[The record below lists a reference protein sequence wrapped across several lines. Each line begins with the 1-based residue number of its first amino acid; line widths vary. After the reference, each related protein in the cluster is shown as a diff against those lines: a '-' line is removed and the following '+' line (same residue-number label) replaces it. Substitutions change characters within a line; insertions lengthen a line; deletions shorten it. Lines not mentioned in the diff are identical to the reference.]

1 MKKLEYG
8 IICQAGDEKQLVKNI
23 NSFLEKQF
31 GYRKMYKTN
40 NKSMLEAR
48 LPFVYSHFYNQ
59 FLKQGVR
66 WYFELY
72 PNADLEGKR
81 KFSEHPEAGWLIWV
95 NKMSYSTEDEKAEN
109 DRFFIELLSATGFE
123 IKLLHEYKEGEERL

>member
-8 IICQAGDEKQLVKNI
+8 IICQADNEKQLVKNI
-23 NSFLEKQF
+23 NSFLEKKY
-31 GYRKMYKTN
+31 GYRKMSKTN

-81 KFSEHPEAGWLIWV
+81 KFPEHPETGWLIWV
-95 NKMSYSTEDEKAEN
+95 NKMSYNTDQDKSELDC
-109 DRFFIELLSATGFE
+109 FFEELLTGTGFE
-123 IKLLHEYKEGEERL
+123 YKLLYNYNEGEERL

>member
-1 MKKLEYG
+1 MKKIEYG
-8 IICQAGDEKQLVKNI
+8 IICQKTDEKQLVKNI
-23 NSFLEKQF
+23 NSFLEKQY
-31 GYRKMYKTN
+31 GYRKMSKTN

-72 PNADLEGKR
+72 SNADLEGKR
-81 KFSEHPEAGWLIWV
+81 NFSDHPEAGWPIWV
-95 NKMSYSTEDEKAEN
+95 NKMSYSSEKEITEN
-109 DRFFIELLSATGFE
+109 DKFFAELIAATGFE
-123 IKLLHEYKEGEERL
+123 VK